1 MIPHLFDED
10 EEVQDLARREGM
22 FDELEDTCG
31 YWQQQISTAI
41 EQQLNKTPI
50 VSSICLIVFELI
62 LKYWKKK
69 RWND

>member
-50 VSSICLIVFELI
+50 VSSICLIVFELF
-62 LKYWKKK
+62 LKYCKKK
-69 RWND
+69 R

>member
-62 LKYWKKK
+62 LKY
-69 RWND
+69 

>member
-50 VSSICLIVFELI
+50 VSFICFIVFK
-62 LKYWKKK
+62 LKTVLKK
-69 RWND
+69 